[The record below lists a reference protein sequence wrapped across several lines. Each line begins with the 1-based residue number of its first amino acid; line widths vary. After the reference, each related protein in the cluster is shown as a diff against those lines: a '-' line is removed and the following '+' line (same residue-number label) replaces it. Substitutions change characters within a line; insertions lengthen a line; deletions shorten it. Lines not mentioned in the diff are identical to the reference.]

1 MFFYTKLRDAVGV
14 KSPKP
19 LAIWTDG
26 ADGTDE
32 NKCVEYFALMMEDMT
47 ADGTMEVHDISGL
60 DPPRIRDRL
69 LETLRAPAQPS
80 RLKA

>member
-1 MFFYTKLRDAVGV
+1 MGV

-60 DPPRIRDRL
+60 DPPRMMTADD
-69 LETLRAPAQPS
+69 LRS
-80 RLKA
+80 LFKLTVRIHNEFWL

>member
-1 MFFYTKLRDAVGV
+1 MGV

-32 NKCVEYFALMMEDMT
+32 HKCVEYFALMMEDMT

-60 DPPRIRDRL
+60 DVSEPVLSPTASVNLTNCFVD
-69 LETLRAPAQPS
+69 S
-80 RLKA
+80 RHA